1 MDNSIVRPKQ
11 QNVHEHHYTYTSSK
25 HIIQYTNSHSIS
37 KGTVETELRRGSALE
52 QTLTQRPMSNK
63 RWRC

>member
-37 KGTVETELRRGSALE
+37 KGTVETELRTDTYPKADV
-52 QTLTQRPMSNK
+52 
-63 RWRC
+63 